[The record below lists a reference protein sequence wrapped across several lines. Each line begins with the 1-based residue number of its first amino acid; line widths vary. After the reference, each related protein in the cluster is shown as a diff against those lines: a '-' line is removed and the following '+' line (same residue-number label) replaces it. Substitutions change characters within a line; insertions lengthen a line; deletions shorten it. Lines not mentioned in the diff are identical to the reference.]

1 MNNNE
6 IKQTEDELKR
16 LQNKTKKLE
25 RELESK
31 ESEIEKETRERIADQ
46 LRDMGEEEASLKI
59 HLQDLRKAP
68 ESGQKI
74 RDRVDNLRMELEKL
88 VTEMRD
94 MAKEKEEDK
103 EKEAEEIED
112 SQEGKAEE
120 DTEKEEETTSSDE
133 KAALIDQKCEKAISM
148 QKALEDRIKQFDR
161 IDRELST
168 KLEILESR
176 RLVKSIRVW
185 FGGFMIFIGGMVITA
200 GLLLTLSTEEFPFL
214 YSMFDDFFNPMLVF
228 MGIVMVLSGF
238 LQQA

>member
-1 MNNNE
+1 MSKKNKVINE
-6 IKQTEDELKR
+6 AEDELKR

-25 RELESK
+25 RELENQ
-31 ESEIEKETRERIADQ
+31 ESQIEKQTKDRIAEQ
-46 LRDMGEEEASLKI
+46 LRDMGEEEASLKL
-59 HLQDLRKAP
+59 HLEELRKAP

-74 RDRVDNLRMELEKL
+74 RDRVDNLRMELENIASDLRSTIEEKREAEEKL
-88 VTEMRD
+88 EGVVDE
-94 MAKEKEEDK
+94 AEKEE
-103 EKEAEEIED
+103 
-112 SQEGKAEE
+112 G
-120 DTEKEEETTSSDE
+120 EEEPLVPEELSD
-133 KAALIDQKCEKAISM
+133 LIDQKCEKAASM
-148 QKALEDRIKQFDR
+148 QKTLEDRIKQFDR

-176 RLVKSIRVW
+176 RRVKAIRVY

-214 YSMFDDFFNPMLVF
+214 YSMFDEFFNPMLVF